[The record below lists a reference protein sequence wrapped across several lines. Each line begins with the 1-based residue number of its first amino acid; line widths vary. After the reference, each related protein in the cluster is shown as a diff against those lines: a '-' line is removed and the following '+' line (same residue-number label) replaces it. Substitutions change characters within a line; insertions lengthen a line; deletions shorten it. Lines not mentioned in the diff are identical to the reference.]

1 MSESFSPSTQTNP
14 RGAQGHFFCS
24 TMHQNNDLCVMVKLV
39 AFTHVWIA
47 LGAFGAAAATV
58 LGHGHA
64 VEEWSVFTWSGL
76 TGIGVA
82 TGCVYTLQR
91 RIKLRKNPSGIP
103 RERRVFLERWENP
116 MAWGWS
122 VLAVAWAWACAPE
135 WRSAV
140 GLASD
145 HPTVLFGV
153 ATLALGY
160 ASNPIT
166 GGRGW
171 RDIPRLKWPV
181 IALAWGLVT
190 GWLPLQFLPSD
201 VALGEWA
208 AVESIGVQTL
218 FVAGI
223 TLPFDVRDLTID
235 PAELRTVPQQSGV
248 RFATAL
254 AITLV
259 VLSMGGF
266 WGLDT
271 SSARAIAGAVALVG
285 IVLVPSVRHEWI
297 FSLWLDGCLILQG
310 VLAFLLM

>member
-1 MSESFSPSTQTNP
+1 
-14 RGAQGHFFCS
+14 
-24 TMHQNNDLCVMVKLV
+24 MHQNNDLCIMVKLV
-39 AFTHVWIA
+39 AFTHIWIA

-58 LGHGHA
+58 LSHGQT
-64 VEEWSVFTWSGL
+64 VEEWSVLTWSGL
-76 TGIGVA
+76 TGIGIA

-91 RIKLRKNPSGIP
+91 RIKLHKNPSGIP
-103 RERRVFLERWENP
+103 HERRVFLERWENP
-116 MAWGWS
+116 MTWGWS

-140 GLASD
+140 GLALD
-145 HPTVLFGV
+145 HPAVLFGV
-153 ATLALGY
+153 GTLALGY

-190 GWLPLQFLPSD
+190 GWLPLQFLPTGVELS
-201 VALGEWA
+201 GWT
-208 AVESIGVQTL
+208 AVESIWVQTL

-223 TLPFDVRDLTID
+223 TLPFDVRDLSID

-248 RFATAL
+248 RFTSAL

-266 WGLDT
+266 CGFDT
-271 SSARAIAGAVALVG
+271 SPARAIAGAVGLVG
-285 IVLVPSVRHEWI
+285 ITLVPFARYEWI
-297 FSLWLDGCLILQG
+297 FSFWLDGCLILQG
-310 VLAFLLM
+310 VLAFLLT

>member
-122 VLAVAWAWACAPE
+122 MLAVAWAWACAPE

-140 GLASD
+140 GLALD
-145 HPTVLFGV
+145 HPAVLFGV

-190 GWLPLQFLPSD
+190 GWLPLQFLPSMLHS
-201 VALGEWA
+201 VNGLRLNPSGCKRSSWP
-208 AVESIGVQTL
+208 G
-218 FVAGI
+218 
-223 TLPFDVRDLTID
+223 LPSPSMCATSPSTRRNCEQFRSNRVFGS
-235 PAELRTVPQQSGV
+235 PQ
-248 RFATAL
+248 R
-254 AITLV
+254 
-259 VLSMGGF
+259 
-266 WGLDT
+266 W
-271 SSARAIAGAVALVG
+271 
-285 IVLVPSVRHEWI
+285 PSHW
-297 FSLWLDGCLILQG
+297 SC
-310 VLAFLLM
+310 

>member
-1 MSESFSPSTQTNP
+1 
-14 RGAQGHFFCS
+14 
-24 TMHQNNDLCVMVKLV
+24 MHQKNDLCAMVKLL
-39 AFTHVWIA
+39 AFTHIWIA

-122 VLAVAWAWACAPE
+122 VLAVAWAWTCVPE
-135 WRSAV
+135 WQNAI
-140 GLASD
+140 GLAWD
-145 HPTVLFGV
+145 HTAVLLGV
-153 ATLALGY
+153 AALALGY

-166 GGRGW
+166 GGHGW

-190 GWLPLQFLPSD
+190 GWLPLQFLPPG
-201 VALGEWA
+201 VALNEWA
-208 AVESIGVQTL
+208 EVESIGVQML

-223 TLPFDVRDLTID
+223 TLPFDVRDLAID
-235 PAELRTVPQQSGV
+235 PVELRTVPQQSGV
-248 RFATAL
+248 RFTTAL

-266 WGLDT
+266 WGFDT

-285 IVLVPSVRHEWI
+285 IALVPSTREEWI

-310 VLAFLLM
+310 VLAFLLA

>member
-64 VEEWSVFTWSGL
+64 VQEWSVFTWSGL

-103 RERRVFLERWENP
+103 CERRVFLERWENP

-135 WRSAV
+135 WRN
-140 GLASD
+140 GIRLALD
-145 HPTVLFGV
+145 HPAVLFGM
-153 ATLALGY
+153 ATLTLGY
-160 ASNPIT
+160 AYNPIT

-190 GWLPLQFLPSD
+190 GWLPLQFLPSG
-201 VALGEWA
+201 VALSEW
-208 AVESIGVQTL
+208 GY
-218 FVAGI
+218 G
-223 TLPFDVRDLTID
+223 
-235 PAELRTVPQQSGV
+235 
-248 RFATAL
+248 
-254 AITLV
+254 
-259 VLSMGGF
+259 
-266 WGLDT
+266 
-271 SSARAIAGAVALVG
+271 
-285 IVLVPSVRHEWI
+285 
-297 FSLWLDGCLILQG
+297 
-310 VLAFLLM
+310 